1 MNTTDETNGQPNIL
15 LIMADQL
22 TPFMMGCYG
31 NPDVITPNL
40 DALARSSRIYDA
52 AYTANPLCTPA
63 RAAMMTGRYT
73 GRLDCYDNASAFSS
87 EIPTLAHYLTH
98 AGYETVLS
106 GKMHFIGPDQLH
118 GFEKRLNTD
127 IYPAD
132 FSWLPTYVSAE
143 EHTLQSTQWGNAINY
158 SQKTARPREWNDGL
172 QYDEEVQAKTRDFL
186 YRRKDKRPLFLC
198 VSYHHPHDPFQ
209 PPQHYWDLYE
219 NQTIRLPDLTD
230 FDEQGKSVLD
240 RWLNTGFHRTDV
252 FDVRGQENLKAVRR
266 AYSALVTYID
276 DKVGELIRDL
286 KQLGLYDKTIIIFT
300 SDHGDML
307 GERAMVQKRCFYE
320 WSARIPLLVRLPD
333 SYQKTVAPR
342 IPGSSGLAGSSGLL
356 GSSDSSGSSSTSHA
370 AWKGRCSTPVSLID
384 LAPTL
389 LEWAGLPL
397 DDGSVAFNDQPSQ
410 AALLVSPDRVIADFD
425 GVSLL
430 RGRDDHDAP
439 IFCESHGEGIL
450 WPCYMIRR
458 GPFKYTLIHQKD
470 EQLFSVADDPQELH
484 DLAALPQY
492 ATLKDELK
500 SLILDRFDPEQ
511 VLVHLQTSN
520 SARRVIRSAM
530 RKTGQTWDYT
540 PTVDESHRF
549 VR

>member
-73 GRLDCYDNASAFSS
+73 GRLDCYDNASVFSS

-186 YRRKDKRPLFLC
+186 YRRKDKRP
-198 VSYHHPHDPFQ
+198 D
-209 PPQHYWDLYE
+209 
-219 NQTIRLPDLTD
+219 R
-230 FDEQGKSVLD
+230 KSV
-240 RWLNTGFHRTDV
+240 V
-252 FDVRGQENLKAVRR
+252 
-266 AYSALVTYID
+266 
-276 DKVGELIRDL
+276 
-286 KQLGLYDKTIIIFT
+286 
-300 SDHGDML
+300 
-307 GERAMVQKRCFYE
+307 
-320 WSARIPLLVRLPD
+320 
-333 SYQKTVAPR
+333 
-342 IPGSSGLAGSSGLL
+342 
-356 GSSDSSGSSSTSHA
+356 
-370 AWKGRCSTPVSLID
+370 
-384 LAPTL
+384 
-389 LEWAGLPL
+389 
-397 DDGSVAFNDQPSQ
+397 
-410 AALLVSPDRVIADFD
+410 
-425 GVSLL
+425 
-430 RGRDDHDAP
+430 
-439 IFCESHGEGIL
+439 
-450 WPCYMIRR
+450 
-458 GPFKYTLIHQKD
+458 
-470 EQLFSVADDPQELH
+470 
-484 DLAALPQY
+484 
-492 ATLKDELK
+492 
-500 SLILDRFDPEQ
+500 
-511 VLVHLQTSN
+511 
-520 SARRVIRSAM
+520 
-530 RKTGQTWDYT
+530 
-540 PTVDESHRF
+540 
-549 VR
+549 

>member
-1 MNTTDETNGQPNIL
+1 MKETVDGNCQPNIL

-31 NPDVITPNL
+31 NSEVITPNL
-40 DALARSSRIYDA
+40 DELARSSRIFDA

-73 GRLDCYDNASAFSS
+73 SRLDCYDNASAFSS
-87 EIPTLAHYLTH
+87 ETPTLAHYLTC

-132 FSWLPTYVSAE
+132 FSWLPTYVSE
-143 EHTLQSTQWGNAINY
+143 EDHVLQSSKWGNAINY

-172 QYDEEVQAKTRDFL
+172 QYDEEVHAKTRDFL

-209 PPQHYWDLYE
+209 PPHRYWDQYE
-219 NQTIRLPDLTD
+219 NRAITLPDLTG

-240 RWLNTGFHRTDV
+240 CWLNTGFHRTDV
-252 FDVRGQENLKAVRR
+252 FDIRGEANLRAVRR

-276 DKVGELIRDL
+276 DKVGELICDL
-286 KQLGLYDKTIIIFT
+286 KQTGLYDNTVIVFT

-333 SYQKTVAPR
+333 ASQ
-342 IPGSSGLAGSSGLL
+342 
-356 GSSDSSGSSSTSHA
+356 SDWT
-370 AWKGRCSTPVSLID
+370 GRCATPVSLID
-384 LAPTL
+384 LAPTF
-389 LEWAGLPL
+389 LELSGLAQ
-397 DDGSVAFNDQPSQ
+397 DDGKGIH
-410 AALLVSPDRVIADFD
+410 LVTPDRLVFDFD
-425 GVSLL
+425 GVTLL
-430 RGRDDHDAP
+430 HERDIESEP
-439 IFCESHGEGIL
+439 IFSESHGEGVL
-450 WPCYMIRR
+450 WPCFMIRR
-458 GPFKYTLIHQKD
+458 GAFKYTYIHQKD
-470 EQLFSVADDPQELH
+470 EQLFNVAEDRQESQ
-484 DLAALPQY
+484 DLAALPQFAELK
-492 ATLKDELK
+492 ATLKAR
-500 SLILDRFDPEQ
+500 ILERFNPEQ
-511 VLVHLQTSN
+511 VLRHLHDSN
-520 SARRVIRSAM
+520 DDRRVIRSAM
-530 RKTGQTWDYT
+530 RKAGQTWDYT
-540 PTVDESHRF
+540 PQVDESHRF